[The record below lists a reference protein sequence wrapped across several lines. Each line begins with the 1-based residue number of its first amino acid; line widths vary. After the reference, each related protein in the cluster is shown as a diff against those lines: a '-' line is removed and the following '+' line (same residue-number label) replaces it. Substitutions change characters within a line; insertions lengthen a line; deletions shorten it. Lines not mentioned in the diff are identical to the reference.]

1 MTLHDRPHWLTAHRV
16 ANRYHVGVAT
26 IWRWSRERDDFPAP
40 VKLGD
45 NCTRWRLADL
55 EQWESTRGKGAAS

>member
-1 MTLHDRPHWLTAHRV
+1 MQKPNPATARSFYTVKQV
-16 ANRYHVGVAT
+16 AERYGVGPAT
-26 IWRWSRERDDFPAP
+26 VWRWSRKGPFPKP

-55 EQWESTRGKGAAS
+55 EKWESEREAA